1 MHDHERSD
9 GFRTFDEMN
18 DAFRNSS
25 DLQPFS
31 YRKPF
36 SHIGCVITTELTPI
50 FSAKITS
57 DRHQTRLSKLISLQ
71 GQPTYVGATLKMI
84 RLRERGGG
92 GGSGLAMDCKAR
104 TDGRSDRR
112 RLDDGED
119 DVNEY

>member
-57 DRHQTRLSKLISLQ
+57 DRRQIIKTDIIAGPTNICRRDAKNDQVTR
-71 GQPTYVGATLKMI
+71 A
-84 RLRERGGG
+84 RRGG